1 MTEPTSMHQIGTSLP
16 DDLFERFEEERAEAV
31 RNVSQHLRAIVRDYY
46 RMLDARQ
53 RATVPVPRASQDTRI
68 MPAVLPTEPRKL
80 EPWKGVGT
88 RDTKVIWD
96 DDASMTVESPND
108 PHKPRLSQ

>member
-31 RNVSQHLRAIVRDYY
+31 RNVSQHLRAIVRDYF

-80 EPWKGVGT
+80 EPWKPAPVT
-88 RDTKVIWD
+88 WD
-96 DDASMTVESPND
+96 DGASMTVESPND